1 MCWNLNWRLNE
12 DYFWGGFRQLRHV
25 SWSDCWAA
33 YDTNHSSVDWC
44 DIVISQDYSYD
55 LRHHLRPFPI
65 SHADDMYNRYFFS
78 RSAFIYSHINVYV
91 RFIIHSECINK
102 ALCNLAMA
110 ASAFAFGGCIALA
123 ILFLP
128 YRPVLE
134 SLESL
139 ESRTASNCRFF
150 LSCRC
155 NWGFPSEKSHWKGRN
170 AFLNLS
176 LYEMKVERWKQL
188 LAAIFIRKQIP
199 TDDCGKVHFILTWL

>member
-1 MCWNLNWRLNE
+1 MKIIFGAAFVSCVTL
-12 DYFWGGFRQLRHV
+12 
-25 SWSDCWAA
+25 SWSDCWVA
-33 YDTNHSSVDWC
+33 YDTNHSSLFRWLMRHRHK
-44 DIVISQDYSYD
+44 SRLQLH

-78 RSAFIYSHINVYV
+78 RSAFIYSHINDYA

-110 ASAFAFGGCIALA
+110 ASAFAFGGLHR
-123 ILFLP
+123 FSN
-128 YRPVLE
+128 
-134 SLESL
+134 SLSPLSTGASL

-155 NWGFPSEKSHWKGRN
+155 NWGFPSEEKNHIERGEN

-199 TDDCGKVHFILTWL
+199 TDDFGKVHFILTWL

>member
-1 MCWNLNWRLNE
+1 MKIIFGAAFVSCDTL
-12 DYFWGGFRQLRHV
+12 
-25 SWSDCWAA
+25 SWSDCWVA
-33 YDTNHSSVDWC
+33 YDTNHSSDDWC

-78 RSAFIYSHINVYV
+78 RSAFVYSHINDYA

-128 YRPVLE
+128 YRPE
-134 SLESL
+134 
-139 ESRTASNCRFF
+139 
-150 LSCRC
+150 
-155 NWGFPSEKSHWKGRN
+155 HH
-170 AFLNLS
+170 LNLAPLQIAGS
-176 LYEMKVERWKQL
+176 SFHVD
-188 LAAIFIRKQIP
+188 AIEDFHRKKKI
-199 TDDCGKVHFILTWL
+199 TLKGEKMHF